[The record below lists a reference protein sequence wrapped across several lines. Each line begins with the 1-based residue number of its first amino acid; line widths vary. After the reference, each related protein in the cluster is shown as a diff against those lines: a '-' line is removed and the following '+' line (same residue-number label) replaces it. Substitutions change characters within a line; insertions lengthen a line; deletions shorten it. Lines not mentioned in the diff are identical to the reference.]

1 MTAVAKRQ
9 PMPKAQQEA
18 IKREIFNT
26 GWKLMAITKTK
37 KGITMTTGYRA
48 IRGTVIL
55 NCTSLDGLLEI
66 FVDGEPDKNK
76 VAWQDIPG
84 LTVPLDKVYPVSDVD
99 FEEGNG

>member
-26 GWKLMAITKTK
+26 GWKLYALTKSK
-37 KGITMTTGYRA
+37 KGISMTTGYRA
-48 IRGTVIL
+48 VRGSMIL
-55 NCTSLDGLLEI
+55 EHTNLQALLSI